1 MDIKWEKFEK
11 WRKENNINVEATCVH
26 CVGEQPVMSMTFT
39 GSDSDM
45 TKIIEILLTYWEVR
59 EKRKEPKYDLR
70 RFRKNIQD

>member
-11 WRKENNINVEATCVH
+11 WCKENNITVEATHVY

-39 GSDSDM
+39 GSDSNM
-45 TKIIEILLTYWEVR
+45 TKIIDILLTYWDVK

-70 RFRKNIQD
+70 TVRKRV